1 MEGRRHLLM
10 PPALRQGGLDGGSA
24 RPGDLTRRETME
36 TVTKASEQ
44 GVGELTAAMLAGA
57 LQAGDAAFD
66 PEWDLMLVPAP
77 YNPIHTRIVSG
88 EAHFVRDGMTYALA
102 LLEAGRI
109 DRGERVLRAVLRLQD
124 RDPESPTYGLWP
136 YWAEEPL
143 SEMSPPDWNWAD
155 FIGELIALVLYRH
168 DARLSPAVA
177 ADAREGLRH
186 AAESIIRRDVDIDYT
201 NVVAKGSFVLLA
213 AGEFT
218 GDAAIAVAA
227 VERVRR
233 MRDRLVAQST
243 FAEYNSPT
251 YWVVVLQALT
261 EIRQYVSDATVR
273 GFAEELERLTWGHF
287 LRRWHPQTGRL
298 SGPMARC
305 YDTDLRRDKGELRPQ
320 GVRLILQ
327 RVDPEHWTVTD
338 AGGIR
343 PAVGLAHSAVVDYR
357 VPDDLRPLLS
367 AVGDGSRTVVEIF
380 SQVHHLDE
388 EYAGVSAADV
398 RGRDAVVL
406 PAVGTTWLSDTATL
420 GSIAHSD
427 TWAQRRVLLG
437 FWVEPGDDIHDL
449 TSPMRSVSAAVVR
462 DGHDFAAGS
471 FSSAQH
477 DGTVLWAFGLACPGG
492 DEHIHL
498 DGIVPGETRA
508 TTGLSVRFTLTGVD
522 GHADVAV
529 DGAEL
534 PVGAAA
540 VCATL
545 RVTTDAVRIDWALA
559 AAEFGGSPRA
569 ARVERGADGTLTIAI
584 PWVAASTPH
593 DLVLSEVG
601 AAFAAGS
608 LRVSGV
614 DAATPV
620 ASVSVRL
627 DHDVAHLALPVD
639 GEELRVSART
649 TVGTRKDHALAYRQ
663 DVRA

>member
-1 MEGRRHLLM
+1 M
-10 PPALRQGGLDGGSA
+10 D
-24 RPGDLTRRETME
+24 
-36 TVTKASEQ
+36 TVTDAAEPA
-44 GVGELTAAMLAGA
+44 VDELTAAMIAGA
-57 LQAGDAAFD
+57 LEAGDAAFD
-66 PEWDLMLVPAP
+66 PEWDLPLVPAP

-102 LLEAGRI
+102 LFEAGRRE
-109 DRGERVLRAVLRLQD
+109 RGERVLRAVLGLQD
-124 RDPESPTYGLWP
+124 RDPSSATYGVWP

-168 DARLSPAVA
+168 DAGLSPELA
-177 ADAREGLRH
+177 ADARDGLRH
-186 AAESIIRRDVDIDYT
+186 AAQSIIRRNVDIDYT
-201 NVVAKGSFVLLA
+201 NIVAKGSFVLLA

-218 GDAAIAVAA
+218 GDPVIAVAA
-227 VERVRR
+227 ADRIRR
-233 MRDRLVAQST
+233 LRDRLLEQRT

-261 EIRQYVSDATVR
+261 EIRQYVSDPTART
-273 GFAEELERLTWGHF
+273 FAEELERLAWEHF

-327 RVDPEHWTVTD
+327 RVDPEHWTITG
-338 AGGIR
+338 AAGIR
-343 PAVGLAHSAVVDYR
+343 PAIGLAHSAVVDYR
-357 VPDDLRPLLS
+357 LPDDLRPLLS
-367 AVGDGSRTVVEIF
+367 DLGEGSRTVVETF

-406 PAVGTTWLSDTATL
+406 PAVGTTWLSAAATL

-437 FWVEPGDDIHDL
+437 FWAEPGDDIHNL
-449 TSPMRSVSAAVVR
+449 TSPMRSVSATVVR

-498 DGIVPGETRA
+498 DGIVPGEARP
-508 TTGLSVRFTLTGVD
+508 TTGLSVRFTLTGIEAAATVDVD
-522 GHADVAV
+522 GTSLAV
-529 DGAEL
+529 GDRTHGT
-534 PVGAAA
+534 
-540 VCATL
+540 TL

-559 AAEFGGSPRA
+559 AAACGDDDDRTA
-569 ARVERGADGTLTIAI
+569 LVERGADGTVTIEIA
-584 PWVAASTPH
+584 WVAASTPQ
-593 DLVLSEVG
+593 DLVLSDLG
-601 AAFAAGS
+601 TAFAAGS
-608 LRVSGV
+608 LRIAER
-614 DAATPV
+614 DAATAVHP
-620 ASVSVRL
+620 VSVRL

-639 GEELRVSART
+639 GDGLRLSART
-649 TVGTRKDHALAYRQ
+649 TVGTRRDHALAYRQ
-663 DVRA
+663 GARA